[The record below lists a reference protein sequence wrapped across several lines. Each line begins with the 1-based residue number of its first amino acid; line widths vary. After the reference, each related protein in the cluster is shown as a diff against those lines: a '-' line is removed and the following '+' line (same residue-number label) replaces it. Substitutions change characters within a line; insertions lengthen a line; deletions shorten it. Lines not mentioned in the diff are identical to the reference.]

1 MIIIRHDVVI
11 LQVNLFFRAF
21 EINHYYFTSA
31 QSLTQTGTYTKCYN
45 MNYEVQTD
53 SDVGVMKLIGCK
65 GGTGKGLYS
74 LCRKLEATTR
84 ILLCHDEILH

>member
-1 MIIIRHDVVI
+1 MI
-11 LQVNLFFRAF
+11 LQVSLLFRAF
-21 EINHYYFTSA
+21 KIYYYYFTSA

-53 SDVGVMKLIGCK
+53 SDVEVMKLIGCK

-74 LCRKLEATTR
+74 LCRKLEAATC